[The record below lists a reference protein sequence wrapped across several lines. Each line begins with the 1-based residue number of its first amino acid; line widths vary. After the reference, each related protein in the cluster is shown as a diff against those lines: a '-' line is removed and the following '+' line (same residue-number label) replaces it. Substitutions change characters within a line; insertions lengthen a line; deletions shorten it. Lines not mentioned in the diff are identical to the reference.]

1 MSTYILVSDEDIKKY
16 APELLGQG
24 HFVVSDGGRLWVVK
38 HKPGSVDEEKR
49 DLLGYLL
56 GYRFANV
63 AEVKLLAPQEHEQ
76 IKALTNKNENS
87 LLTNTFLVR
96 LAGAYSPEE
105 LPCKTPEEAVAT
117 ELVYSTWIRRRDTHV
132 HNRAYTYIGGIPI
145 FFDFQ
150 TAFLGE
156 KELADIKIFFSEPP
170 VDYGRASA
178 WRVRESPNI
187 ITTSQARAGDNRVH
201 YVRDLSVFKKQID
214 FTVIKLRDNSKEN
227 WKDSISQVGFNSHL
241 KDEIVNFLKRNL
253 ESLEGDLKLMQEI
266 IFKD

>member
-1 MSTYILVSDEDIKKY
+1 MSTYTLVSDEDIKKY
-16 APELLGQG
+16 APELLEQG
-24 HFVVSDGGRLWVVK
+24 HFVVSDGEKLWIVK

-63 AEVKLLAPQEHEQ
+63 AEVKLLALQEHEQ
-76 IKALTNKNENS
+76 IKTLTNKNESS
-87 LLTNTFLVR
+87 LLTNTFFVR

-105 LPCKTPEEAVAT
+105 LPCKTLEEAVAT
-117 ELVYSTWIRRRDTHV
+117 ELVYSTWIRRRDAHV
-132 HNRAYTYIGGIPI
+132 LNRVYIEGIPI

-156 KELADIKIFFSEPP
+156 KGLADIKIFFSEPP
-170 VDYGRASA
+170 ADYGRASA
-178 WRVRESPNI
+178 WRTRESSDI
-187 ITTSQARAGDNRVH
+187 ITTSQARAGDKRVH
-201 YVRDLSVFKKQID
+201 YVRDLSAFKKQID
-214 FTVIKLRDNSKEN
+214 SAVIKLRDNLKEG
-227 WKDSISQVGFNSHL
+227 WEDFISQTGFNSHQ

-253 ESLEGDLKLMQEI
+253 ESLEEDLKLMQEI

>member
-1 MSTYILVSDEDIKKY
+1 MSTYTLVSDEDIKKY

-24 HFVVSDGGRLWVVK
+24 HFVVSGDGKLWRVK
-38 HKPGSVDEEKR
+38 HKPGSVDDEKR

-56 GYRFANV
+56 GCKFANV
-63 AEVKLLAPQEHEQ
+63 AEVKLLTPQEHEQ
-76 IKALTNKNENS
+76 IKILTDKDKNS
-87 LLTNTFLVR
+87 LPTNTFLVR
-96 LAGAYSPEE
+96 LAGTYSPEE
-105 LPCKTPEEAVAT
+105 LLCKTLDEAVAT

-132 HNRAYTYIGGIPI
+132 LNRAYVGGIPV

-170 VDYGRASA
+170 ADYGRASA
-178 WRVRESPNI
+178 WRVRESSDI

-201 YVRDLSVFKKQID
+201 CVRDLPAFKKQID
-214 FTVIKLRDNSKEN
+214 FAVIKLRDNLKEG
-227 WKDSISQVGFNSHL
+227 WEDFISQAGFNSHQ

-253 ESLEGDLKLMQEI
+253 ESLEEDLKLMQEI